1 MQKSKS
7 VIFLLIWF
15 MWSAG
20 QDLDLLVRHQ
30 IKTDFYIFQFNGLTA
45 LFFVLATTVFA
56 LNIMT
61 IYSLFKPYFVGFY
74 TAIASLSIGLLHN
87 AISLKLAINNL
98 QGIRD
103 AYQTG
108 REIRGLSIRE
118 EALDMIFTEQGMYYS
133 LASILVF
140 YILVFVFVLRNK
152 AYFYS
157 GSLRA

>member
-1 MQKSKS
+1 MQKPKS

-30 IKTDFYIFQFNGLTA
+30 VKVDFYTFQFIGLTP
-45 LFFVLATTVFA
+45 LFFILATTVFA

-61 IYSLFKPYFVGFY
+61 IYSLIKPYFVGFY
-74 TAIASLSIGLLHN
+74 TAIASLAVGLLHS
-87 AISLKLAINNL
+87 AIGLSLAVNNL
-98 QGIRD
+98 QGVRE

-108 REIRGLSIRE
+108 REIRGAPIRE
-118 EALDMIFTEQGMYYS
+118 EAMDMIFTEQGMYYS

-140 YILVFVFVLRNK
+140 YILVLFFVIKNK
-152 AYFYS
+152 TYFYS
-157 GSLRA
+157 GSLSA

>member
-15 MWSAG
+15 MWAAG

-30 IKTDFYIFQFNGLTA
+30 IKSDFYIFQFNGLTI

-61 IYSLFKPYFVGFY
+61 IYSLFKAYFVGFY
-74 TAIASLSIGLLHN
+74 TAIASLSIGLLYN
-87 AISLKLAINNL
+87 AIGLSLALKNL
-98 QGIRD
+98 PGVRE
-103 AYQTG
+103 AYQTS

-133 LASILVF
+133 FAAMLVF
-140 YILVFVFVLRNK
+140 YILVFIFVLRNK
-152 AYFYS
+152 DYFYS
-157 GSLRA
+157 GSFRA

>member
-30 IKTDFYIFQFNGLTA
+30 IKTDFYIFQFAGLTA
-45 LFFVLATTVFA
+45 LFFILATTVFA

-61 IYSLFKPYFVGFY
+61 IYALFKPYFVGFY
-74 TAIASLSIGLLHN
+74 TAIASLVVGLLHN
-87 AISLKLAINNL
+87 VIGLTIAVKNL
-98 QGIRD
+98 QGVRE

-108 REIRGLSIRE
+108 REIRGVPIRE
-118 EALDMIFTEQGMYYS
+118 EAMDMIFTEQGMYYS
-133 LASILVF
+133 LASVLVF
-140 YILVFVFVLRNK
+140 YILVLFFVLKNK
-152 AYFYS
+152 SYFYC
-157 GSLRA
+157 GSLHA